1 MAILATALGIAVLVT
16 ILSIMNGFEG
26 ELRGRILGMAAH
38 LTVATDTLSAED
50 FARQL
55 DDIRQLGAVRAA
67 APFLERDVLIQSN
80 GVVRPVVVRGIDI
93 KQEERVTELHSHIVD
108 GKASMLESGS
118 YGVLIGHELAQHLA
132 LTVGDKLTLLSPRPR
147 ATPAGL
153 LPVMKRFT
161 VAGIFEFGLQ
171 EHDAGLVVIDRS
183 DAARLFRSP
192 VVADGIRVRLHD
204 PSTLSANKAR
214 IASTSGLPTTDWSDT
229 HRNLYRALKTEKIV
243 MFVILGLAIAI
254 AAFNLVAILVV
265 SVGQKRGDIAML
277 KALGLSGH
285 RITRLFFYQGG
296 VMAFCGV
303 TAGLLFGALL
313 ACYIDSIVAF
323 VEHSFGFKIFSPEVY
338 YITSIPSEPRLAD
351 FVITAAVATL
361 IALLSPIYPAR
372 LAAQQNASEGLK
384 HE

>member
-1 MAILATALGIAVLVT
+1 MFRPAELFIGLRYIHARRGKHRAGFVSVMAILATALGIAVLVT

-108 GKASMLESGS
+108 GKASMLESSS

-161 VAGIFEFGLQ
+161 VAGIFEFGLSSTKP
-171 EHDAGLVVIDRS
+171 EPNC
-183 DAARLFRSP
+183 SP
-192 VVADGIRVRLHD
+192 
-204 PSTLSANKAR
+204 
-214 IASTSGLPTTDWSDT
+214 LPIS
-229 HRNLYRALKTEKIV
+229 
-243 MFVILGLAIAI
+243 M
-254 AAFNLVAILVV
+254 
-265 SVGQKRGDIAML
+265 M
-277 KALGLSGH
+277 
-285 RITRLFFYQGG
+285 
-296 VMAFCGV
+296 
-303 TAGLLFGALL
+303 
-313 ACYIDSIVAF
+313 
-323 VEHSFGFKIFSPEVY
+323 
-338 YITSIPSEPRLAD
+338 
-351 FVITAAVATL
+351 
-361 IALLSPIYPAR
+361 
-372 LAAQQNASEGLK
+372 
-384 HE
+384 